1 MSETVASPKII
12 EENIGNKVPF
22 TIEENWLNIND
33 EFNINLAKK
42 EKDTDVDI
50 IITKDMYGN
59 YINGKSGCAYVMIV
73 RVPAR
78 LYTKELVSEVDGTE
92 QYRKVPV
99 PFDMSRVI
107 LRLWAI

>member
-22 TIEENWLNIND
+22 TIEDTWLNIND
-33 EFNINLAKK
+33 EFIINLAKK

-59 YINGKSGCAYVMIV
+59 YINGKSGCAYVMII

-78 LYTKELVSEVDGTE
+78 LYAKELVSEVDGTE
-92 QYRKVPV
+92 QYRKVAV